1 MHMWVHK
8 LEPEIINIITGTSN
22 KNFGNKKK
30 ISSSLILS
38 EYTNNLYIMPLK
50 QNIRI

>member
-8 LEPEIINIITGTSN
+8 LEPEIINIIPGTSN

-30 ISSSLILS
+30 NLILS
-38 EYTNNLYIMPLK
+38 DPF
-50 QNIRI
+50 